1 MGYEKCQHIYPQAR
15 SKEATFRRVRVLS
28 RRMQHGRRE
37 VTGAQ
42 AQRFGGGNVN
52 GTYEAYSEAEGKG
65 RSTTGDCVRWWS
77 GSGGRGIWVL
87 AGSLGA
93 PSLPAPS

>member
-1 MGYEKCQHIYPQAR
+1 MLSDEKR
-15 SKEATFRRVRVLS
+15 N
-28 RRMQHGRRE
+28 GWRE

-77 GSGGRGIWVL
+77 GSGGRGNWVL
-87 AGSLGA
+87 AGSLGP